1 MRKSRL
7 YSTVSAALLA
17 AFVFAAPASAQA
29 PASLSGAVT
38 SQKEGAMEGVIVTVK
53 KGGSNINVSV
63 ITDDKGREVVVPSAK
78 VAYVEFGAP
87 EGARKLGFGS

>member
-1 MRKSRL
+1 MEIRIGITQVARELMVEINDEKLQTKARDAVNAAIAGKSD
-7 YSTVSAALLA
+7 TLA
-17 AFVFAAPASAQA
+17 
-29 PASLSGAVT
+29 
-38 SQKEGAMEGVIVTVK
+38 
-53 KGGSNINVSV
+53 

>member
-1 MRKSRL
+1 MEIRIGITQVARELMVEINDEKLQAKARDA
-7 YSTVSAALLA
+7 VNA
-17 AFVFAAPASAQA
+17 AFAGKSDMLA
-29 PASLSGAVT
+29 
-38 SQKEGAMEGVIVTVK
+38 
-53 KGGSNINVSV
+53 